1 MARDAE
7 KAQSMLN
14 RFLQAKQDEEKGP
27 KEKRPYLATECH
39 DVVEA
44 DRWRGQVI
52 RDIGRQVMAIQNAG
66 LGEHKLR
73 DLNDEINKLIREKG
87 HWERRIVELGGP
99 DYAKSAPK
107 VQDSEGKEIKDGVTG
122 RGGGYR
128 YFGAAKQLPGVRELF
143 EKEAPRKVK
152 RTRHELYKF
161 IDADY
166 YGFRDE
172 EDGILA
178 AVEGPAEEAMRREAI
193 AAWDA
198 AAALRDAEYA
208 KVSSATDD
216 GIISQPGREED
227 LTFVAYVP
235 LPEQQEIEAR
245 VISKRKADLL
255 AQYASASLLAEQAE
269 AKQLLNKK

>member
-7 KAQSMLN
+7 KAQSTLN
-14 RFLQAKQDEEKGP
+14 RLLQAKQDEARGP
-27 KEKRPYLATECH
+27 AAKRPYLATECH
-39 DVVEA
+39 DLVEA
-44 DRWRGQVI
+44 DKWRGQVI

-143 EKEAPRKVK
+143 EKEPPRKVR
-152 RTRHELYKF
+152 RTRHDMYKF

-172 EDGILA
+172 EDGVLA
-178 AVEGPAEEAMRREAI
+178 AVEGPAEEKMRAEAI
-193 AAWDA
+193 ADWERKA
-198 AAALRDAEYA
+198 AERDAEYS
-208 KVSSATDD
+208 KVAGGVAEGDD
-216 GIISQPGREED
+216 PDAEPA
-227 LTFVAYVP
+227 FMAYVP

-245 VISKRKADLL
+245 VLTKKKADLM
-255 AQYASASLLAEQAE
+255 AQYASESLLAEQAD